1 MTGLARLERLQDDIH
16 GAYGMWGAD
25 DLADA
30 CAAAAGVQSFGGS
43 PETLRHIAKHYSET
57 VWLTAQ
63 QAYHVIYDMQE
74 RGIDGVW
81 TGDTKVSANDALRA
95 LMHDLCRALEVIRML
110 GTRLQDHAGVL
121 EANLGRDAA
130 DADDLRDVAARARE
144 LTMLGFVPNPLT
156 YDGAE
161 IRDAHARGMY
171 AIDGRVAA
179 HIGMRHAAADFTA
192 FAHDMA
198 SQARAGRFS
207 GSPLSTVDELV
218 IAEAGMNI
226 DNAHEAVLTAAM
238 DERAA
243 AALNRMTDADRRQMT
258 ELLAAAASP
267 EQRAYLLK
275 ALAAGYSVDDIA
287 RFDAMIAAHGADP
300 AWLDQ
305 HLSPL
310 AMDGGYSDGKNFNA
324 FGGELWTQGNHPTC
338 VASSTVAARA
348 EVDPLYA
355 LQLTTGGHPDDPAFD
370 NPDAFAHRLRD
381 EQVRVYDGGR
391 NWWQDLWHSD
401 GMTDGQ
407 SKTIANE
414 EIAPH
419 TGTRYDSVEMKD
431 ERSRET
437 TMRAVER
444 AVDDGYP
451 VPIVTREGSEGHQM
465 LVIGHSGDRLQIY
478 NPWGYTY
485 WVTEDEFVAGHVD
498 GIDPDIPS
506 TPTSVRLPQ
515 GVAP

>member
-1 MTGLARLERLQDDIH
+1 MTGLERLERLQDDIH

-30 CAAAAGVQSFGGS
+30 CAAAAGVEGFGGN

-57 VWLTAQ
+57 VWPTAQ
-63 QAYHVIYDMQE
+63 QAYHVIYAMQE

-95 LMHDLCRALEVIRML
+95 LMDNLCRALDVIRVL
-110 GTRLQDHAGVL
+110 GNRLREHADLL
-121 EANLGRDAA
+121 EFELAA
-130 DADDLRDVAARARE
+130 DAGNADQLREAAAQARE
-144 LTMLGFVPNPLT
+144 LTMMGFAPNPLT

-161 IRDAHARGMY
+161 MRDAHARGMV
-171 AIDGRVAA
+171 AIDGRVACHVA
-179 HIGMRHAAADFTA
+179 MRNGAEDFAT
-192 FAHDMA
+192 FAHDLQ
-198 SQARAGRFS
+198 SQARAGRLS
-207 GSPLSTVDELV
+207 GSPLSAVDELV
-218 IAEAGMNI
+218 IAEAGMNV
-226 DNAHEAVLTAAM
+226 NNGHEAVLTAAM
-238 DERAA
+238 DDRAA
-243 AALNRMTDADRRQMT
+243 TALSRMKDADRRRMT
-258 ELLAAAASP
+258 ALLAAALSP

-287 RFDAMIAAHGADP
+287 RFDAMIAGHGNDP
-300 AWLDQ
+300 AWLDR

-310 AMDGGYSDGKNFNA
+310 AMDGESSGGKNFNA
-324 FGGELWTQGNHPTC
+324 FGGKLWEQGPLPTC
-338 VASSTVAARA
+338 VAASTVAARA

-370 NPDAFAHRLRD
+370 NADAFAHRLRD

-391 NWWQDLWHSD
+391 TWWQDLWNSD

-419 TGTRYDSVEMKD
+419 TGVRYDNVEMKD
-431 ERSRET
+431 QQSRET

-451 VPIVTREGSEGHQM
+451 VPVVTREGSEGHQM

-485 WVTEDEFVAGHVD
+485 WVTEHEFVTGHVD

-515 GVAP
+515 EAVR

>member
-1 MTGLARLERLQDDIH
+1 MTGLARLERLQDEIH
-16 GAYGMWGAD
+16 GAYGVWGAD

-30 CAAAAGVQSFGGS
+30 CAAAAGVESFGGN
-43 PETLRHIAKHYSET
+43 PETLRDIARHYSET
-57 VWLTAQ
+57 VFTTAQ
-63 QAYHVIYDMQE
+63 RAYRVIYDMQQ

-81 TGDTKVSANDALRA
+81 TGDTKASANDALRA
-95 LMHDLCRALEVIRML
+95 LSDDLCRALEVIRVL
-110 GTRLQDHAGVL
+110 GERLREHAELL
-121 EANLGRDAA
+121 ESRLG
-130 DADDLRDVAARARE
+130 DDEGGAEELRDVAARARK
-144 LTMLGFVPNPLT
+144 LTMLGFAPNPLT
-156 YDGAE
+156 YDGAAM
-161 IRDAHARGMY
+161 RDAHARGMS
-171 AIDGRVAA
+171 AIDCRVDC
-179 HIGMRHAAADFTA
+179 HVDMRHAAEDFTA

-198 SQARAGRFS
+198 SQARAGRLS
-207 GSPLSTVDELV
+207 GSPLSALDEVV
-218 IAEAGMNI
+218 IADAGMNVN
-226 DNAHEAVLTAAM
+226 DGHEAVLTAAM
-238 DERAA
+238 DDRAA
-243 AALNRMTDADRRQMT
+243 AALGRMSDANRRRMT

-275 ALAAGYSVDDIA
+275 ALAAGYSVDEIT
-287 RFDAMIAAHGADP
+287 RFNAMIAAHGADP

-310 AMDGGYSDGKNFNA
+310 AMDGESADGKSFNA
-324 FGGELWTQGNHPTC
+324 FDGQLWTQGQYPTC

-355 LQLTTGGHPDDPAFD
+355 LQLTTGGHPGDPAFD

-391 NWWQDLWHSD
+391 NWWQDLWNSD

-407 SKTIANE
+407 SRTIANE

-419 TGTRYDSVEMKD
+419 TGTRYDNVEMKD

-437 TMRAVER
+437 TMRSVER

-485 WVTEDEFVAGHVD
+485 WVTEREFVSGHLD

-515 GVAP
+515 GVGR